1 MLTHMH
7 ICSFLFVVLGASVL
21 CTTAIL
27 HYFILC
33 MCVSEDNLYEPVL
46 FYHVGPEDKTDHK
59 AWQGGPFLLSHFPA
73 LPPQAN

>member
-1 MLTHMH
+1 MLRYMH
-7 ICSFLFVVLGASVL
+7 ICSFIFVVLGASVL

-27 HYFILC
+27 HYF
-33 MCVSEDNLYEPVL
+33 MYVCVSEDNLYEPVL

-59 AWQGGPFLLSHFPA
+59 AWQGGPSQLSHLPA